1 MKAIIDYYQQFD
13 EWGRL
18 DREPIEYKVNW
29 HYMKKYLPSSGHI
42 LDNGA
47 GPGKYSM
54 ALAKEG
60 YHVTLSDLTPK
71 LVEVAKERAIEFNLQ
86 QQFHDFLVA
95 DARNLEQLP
104 NEQFDAALC
113 LGHCITYKMKLTEFQ
128 R

>member
-1 MKAIIDYYQQFD
+1 MKELIDYYQQFD

-29 HYMKKYLPSSGHI
+29 HYIKKYLPSSGHI

-60 YHVTLSDLTPK
+60 FHVTLSDLTPNTTYYVRSYATNNVGTAYGNEISFK
-71 LVEVAKERAIEFNLQ
+71 TS
-86 QQFHDFLVA
+86 
-95 DARNLEQLP
+95 EQ
-104 NEQFDAALC
+104 NED
-113 LGHCITYKMKLTEFQ
+113 GEGNEGG
-128 R
+128 